1 MKKIDDKP
9 KLRPKELRKHLLTT
23 ASNLH
28 VGGYGKLDAKNAP
41 LVSMRMKR
49 MKNIMNNAIRL

>member
-1 MKKIDDKP
+1 MKKIYVKP

-28 VGGYGKLDAKNAP
+28 VGGYGKLDSKEC
-41 LVSMRMKR
+41 SFGFYEDEEDEEYYE
-49 MKNIMNNAIRL
+49 

>member
-1 MKKIDDKP
+1 MKKIYIKP

-28 VGGYGKLDAKNAP
+28 VGGYGKLDAKE
-41 LVSMRMKR
+41 SSFGFYEDDYYEDE
-49 MKNIMNNAIRL
+49 

>member
-1 MKKIDDKP
+1 MKKIYIKP

-28 VGGYGKLDAKNAP
+28 VGGYGKLDAKGCSF
-41 LVSMRMKR
+41 VYYEDDYYEDE
-49 MKNIMNNAIRL
+49 